1 MKQRFLLGLLCG
13 AIVAG
18 LDVPAIAAPSAEL
31 PNYTVGPQPDGSV
44 VMSTNQRITPAG
56 KLVNLGSPLR
66 AKAIAVDPSPGRH
79 AGAVLL
85 MGASA
90 PVQVFDTRTGKVLQ
104 SFLPAQDSSGS
115 YGGIAYS
122 ADGRYL
128 FFSQDSS
135 YLTAAKVGSDGLLS
149 EFKRVSLPP
158 DTSIKLYSPGT
169 AYPGG
174 VASSADGRM
183 AYVLLNQNNTLG
195 VIDMT
200 TPTPTLV
207 KQIRVGNVPNSIV
220 VSHGLAYVSNEGG
233 RVANAADFT
242 DLSAGT
248 PIVTDPSTDS
258 ASTGTVSVVDLRTG
272 RVIDTIDVGL
282 HPTGMTISGSMLF
295 VANAYSDSVSVIDLR
310 INRVIRTIDLG
321 IPFYHTF
328 GTMPTSLVVDRN
340 LLFVTLYTANAVAV
354 VDLTSRQPLP
364 LIGYIPTASTPST
377 IAFSADGELV
387 VSDDK
392 GIGTQGSLGSA
403 EGLTGL
409 TTKQDTGTVSIIKVP
424 DIPHLLADTV
434 EVVENNH
441 WDLLQN
447 TLIGPQYVDPNARPV
462 AIPAHIGE
470 PSLIKHVFLII
481 KENRTY
487 DQMLGDVAK
496 GNGDP
501 SLAMFGAA
509 VPNQHALIDRFP
521 LLDNVYAPAR
531 QSADGH
537 PWIVSSISPYS
548 VEIEAGD
555 FVRSYPGGNQDD
567 EMAHTPRGFLWQAA
581 AAKGL
586 TVKMYGEWSRKQTI
600 NGTYSWSD
608 WYNYSQILEGKRSG
622 TSPITADTDTESSPI
637 PSVIPIL
644 DPHYPSNNTGIPD
657 QYRADYWLPIFANQE
672 ATDTLPNLTIMW
684 LPDDH
689 TSGYTTGFP
698 VPAAQ
703 QADNDLALGRIVE
716 AITHGKDWPTSAIFV
731 EEDDSQD
738 GVDHVDGHRQ
748 PVYIISP
755 YARQYSPTADG
766 TTYDAESINR
776 TIEQILGMSPLT
788 QFDLVASPMST
799 AFTNTPNLAPFDH
812 VEPTM
817 RLDTFPTSSASNT
830 LRGAWNLAS
839 NKLMKGHTNHAD
851 SVDERVLNHI
861 IWYASTNFRRPYPGE
876 KTVLWPTAFHP
887 VAPSADDDD

>member
-1 MKQRFLLGLLCG
+1 MKRSLVLGLLGAAVLLGLETS
-13 AIVAG
+13 ASA
-18 LDVPAIAAPSAEL
+18 DPSERF
-31 PNYTVGPQPDGSV
+31 PSYTVGPQRDGSV

-56 KLVNLGSPLR
+56 TLVDLGSPLR
-66 AKAIAVDPSPGRH
+66 AKAIAVDPTPGRH
-79 AGAVLL
+79 VGAVLQ

-90 PVQVFDTRTGKVLQ
+90 PVQVFDTRTGRVLQ
-104 SFLPAQDSSGS
+104 SFLPATDASGS

-135 YLTAAKVGSDGLLS
+135 YLTAARVGPDGLLS
-149 EFKRVSLPP
+149 AFKRVSLPP

-174 VASSADGRM
+174 VAASADGGK

-207 KQIRVGNVPNSIV
+207 RQIRVGNVPNSIV
-220 VSHGLAYVSNEGG
+220 VSHGLAYISNEGG
-233 RVANAADFT
+233 RIANPGDYT

-248 PIVTDPSTDS
+248 SIVTDPNTDS

-272 RVIDTIDVGL
+272 RVIDSIDVGL

-354 VDLTSRQPLP
+354 VDLASHLPLP
-364 LIGYIPTASTPST
+364 LVGYIPTASTPST

-392 GIGTQGSLGSA
+392 GIGTQGSPGSA

-409 TTKQDTGTVSIIKVP
+409 TTKQDTGTVSIIKIP
-424 DIPHLLADTV
+424 DIPHLIADTV
-434 EVVENNH
+434 RVVENNH

-509 VPNQHALIDRFP
+509 VPNQHALVQRFP

-537 PWIVSSISPYS
+537 PWIVSSIYPKNGGN
-548 VEIEAGD
+548 AARAL
-555 FVRSYPGGNQDD
+555 VRTYPGGPPAGEN
-567 EMAHTPRGFLWQAA
+567 AHP
-581 AAKGL
+581 
-586 TVKMYGEWSRKQTI
+586 
-600 NGTYSWSD
+600 
-608 WYNYSQILEGKRSG
+608 
-622 TSPITADTDTESSPI
+622 PP
-637 PSVIPIL
+637 PHSV
-644 DPHYPSNNTGIPD
+644 
-657 QYRADYWLPIFANQE
+657 
-672 ATDTLPNLTIMW
+672 
-684 LPDDH
+684 
-689 TSGYTTGFP
+689 
-698 VPAAQ
+698 
-703 QADNDLALGRIVE
+703 
-716 AITHGKDWPTSAIFV
+716 
-731 EEDDSQD
+731 
-738 GVDHVDGHRQ
+738 
-748 PVYIISP
+748 
-755 YARQYSPTADG
+755 
-766 TTYDAESINR
+766 
-776 TIEQILGMSPLT
+776 
-788 QFDLVASPMST
+788 
-799 AFTNTPNLAPFDH
+799 
-812 VEPTM
+812 
-817 RLDTFPTSSASNT
+817 
-830 LRGAWNLAS
+830 
-839 NKLMKGHTNHAD
+839 
-851 SVDERVLNHI
+851 
-861 IWYASTNFRRPYPGE
+861 
-876 KTVLWPTAFHP
+876 
-887 VAPSADDDD
+887 

>member
-1 MKQRFLLGLLCG
+1 MKEALFTSLLCG
-13 AIVAG
+13 AIVVALG
-18 LDVPAIAAPSAEL
+18 APALADPSIEF
-31 PNYTVGPQPDGSV
+31 PSYTVGPQQDGSV

-56 KLVNLGSPLR
+56 RLVDLGSPLR
-66 AKAIAVDPSPGRH
+66 AKAVAVDPSPGRH
-79 AGAVLL
+79 TGAVLL

-135 YLTAAKVGSDGLLS
+135 YLTVAKVGSSGLLS

-158 DTSIKLYSPGT
+158 DTSIHLYSPGT

-174 VASSADGRM
+174 VAASADGSR

-200 TPTPTLV
+200 TPTPVLV

-220 VSHGLAYVSNEGG
+220 VSHGLAYISNEGG
-233 RVANAADFT
+233 RVANAGDYT

-248 PIVTDPSTDS
+248 SIVTDPDTDS
-258 ASTGTVSVVDLRTG
+258 ASTGTVSVVDLGTG

-282 HPTGMTISGSMLF
+282 HPTGMTLSGSMLF

-354 VDLTSRQPLP
+354 VDLASHLPLP

-424 DIPHLLADTV
+424 DVPHLLADTV
-434 EVVENNH
+434 KVVENNH

-501 SLAMFGAA
+501 SLAMFGPA
-509 VPNQHALIDRFP
+509 VPNQHALVQRFP

-622 TSPITADTDTESSPI
+622 TSPITADTDTETSPI
-637 PSVIPIL
+637 QSVIPIL

-657 QYRADYWLPIFANQE
+657 QYRADYWLPIFASQE
-672 ATDTLPNLTIMW
+672 ATGTL
-684 LPDDH
+684 
-689 TSGYTTGFP
+689 TTTP
-698 VPAAQ
+698 PATPPAS
-703 QADNDLALGRIVE
+703 RFRPRSRP
-716 AITHGKDWPTSAIFV
+716 TTTWPWAAS
-731 EEDDSQD
+731 S
-738 GVDHVDGHRQ
+738 RR
-748 PVYIISP
+748 S
-755 YARQYSPTADG
+755 RTAG
-766 TTYDAESINR
+766 TGPPPPSSSRR
-776 TIEQILGMSPLT
+776 TT
-788 QFDLVASPMST
+788 RRTASTTST
-799 AFTNTPNLAPFDH
+799 ATAS
-812 VEPTM
+812 
-817 RLDTFPTSSASNT
+817 RYTSSAPTPSST
-830 LRGAWNLAS
+830 ARPPTARP
-839 NKLMKGHTNHAD
+839 TT
-851 SVDERVLNHI
+851 RR
-861 IWYASTNFRRPYPGE
+861 ASTGRSSRSSGCRR
-876 KTVLWPTAFHP
+876 
-887 VAPSADDDD
+887 

>member
-1 MKQRFLLGLLCG
+1 MKNVLVAHLLCG
-13 AIVAG
+13 AITVG
-18 LDVPAIAAPSAEL
+18 LAAPAVAAPSTEF

-56 KLVNLGSPLR
+56 KLVDLGSPLR
-66 AKAIAVDPSPGRH
+66 AKAIAVDPNPGSH
-79 AGAVLL
+79 SAAVLL
-85 MGASA
+85 MGGSA
-90 PVQVFDTRTGKVLQ
+90 PVQVIDTRTAKVLQ

-122 ADGRYL
+122 ADGKYL

-135 YLTAAKVGSDGLLS
+135 FLTVAKVDPDGLLS

-158 DTSIKLYSPGT
+158 DTSIHLYSPST

-174 VASSADGRM
+174 VAVSADGST

-200 TPTPTLV
+200 TSMPVLT

-220 VSHGLAYVSNEGG
+220 ISHGLAYISNEGG
-233 RVANAADFT
+233 RIANAGDYT

-248 PIVTDPSTDS
+248 SIVTDPNTDS
-258 ASTGTVSVVDLRTG
+258 ASTGTVSVVELSTG
-272 RVIDTIDVGL
+272 RVVDTIGVGL

-321 IPFYHTF
+321 VPAYHTF
-328 GTMPTSLVVDRN
+328 GTMPTSLVVERN

-354 VDLTSRQPLP
+354 VDLASHSPSP

-377 IAFSADGELV
+377 IAFSAEGELV

-409 TTKQDTGTVSIIKVP
+409 TTKQDTGTVSIIKIP
-424 DIPHLLADTV
+424 DLPHLAADTV
-434 EVVENNH
+434 KVVENNH

-447 TLIGPQYVDPNARPV
+447 TLIGPRYVDPHAQPV
-462 AIPAHIGE
+462 AIPAHLGE

-501 SLAMFGAA
+501 SLAMFGAV
-509 VPNQHALIDRFP
+509 VPNQHALVQRFP

-581 AAKGL
+581 TAKGL
-586 TVKMYGEWSRKQTI
+586 SVKMYGEWSRKQTI
-600 NGTYSWSD
+600 NGTYNWSD
-608 WYNYSQILEGKRSG
+608 WYRYSQILEGKLSG
-622 TSPITADTDTESSPI
+622 TSPITANTDFEFTPI
-637 PSVIPIL
+637 PSVLPIL

-657 QYRADYWLPIFANQE
+657 QYRADYWLPIFARQE
-672 ATDTLPNLTIMW
+672 ATDTFPNLTIMW

-689 TSGYTTGFP
+689 TAGYTTGFP

-703 QADNDLALGRIVE
+703 QADNDLALGRIIE
-716 AITHGKDWPTSAIFV
+716 AVTHSKDWPTTAIFV
-731 EEDDSQD
+731 EEDDAQD

-748 PVYIISP
+748 PVYIVSP
-755 YARQYSPTADG
+755 YAKQYSQTADS

-812 VEPTM
+812 LAPTM
-817 RLDTFPTSSASNT
+817 ALDTFPVKSASNT

-839 NKLMKGHTNHAD
+839 NTLMKGHTNHAD

-861 IWYASTNFRRPYPGE
+861 IWYATTDFKRPYPGE
-876 KTVLWPTAFHP
+876 KTVLWPSAFHP
-887 VAPSADDDD
+887 AAPSHDDDD